1 MLLRFNGWLD
11 LNYAHER
18 NVGLI
23 SIHISG
29 DQANMLLEQNS

>member
-1 MLLRFNGWLD
+1 MLLGFNGWLD

-18 NVGLI
+18 NVRLI